1 MRYCKRCLFTDIK
14 PDLYFDEEGV
24 CDACRSA
31 ERKHGIENSID
42 WDERAKEFEKFLDK
56 CRSKDGMKY
65 DCIIPVSGGKD
76 STFQVHAMK
85 VVHNMN
91 PLAVTFDQFDATDV
105 SRHDLD
111 VLRSIGV
118 DHMHFT
124 LNPVVV
130 KKLVK
135 KGFEIV
141 GDPHWVNHVGIF
153 SIPMNIAVN
162 FNIPLLI
169 WGEQPQFEYGGPE
182 ASRNRMV
189 LDKRWR
195 QEFGGMRG
203 FREEDMVCDEIQISD
218 LKALIWPSAE
228 DVERTGVMGVFYGYF
243 FKWNARE
250 HLKIVESYGWKR
262 LPTAWPGSW
271 LDYENVDMK
280 FIDIREHLKWVKY
293 GYGRTTDQVNI
304 DIRNGLLSRDEA
316 MKIVRERDGKYSEE
330 HKQEF
335 CEYLGVS
342 ETEFH
347 RVIDSFANTDILEKD
362 SYGMWRLKE
371 QVF

>member
-1 MRYCKRCLFTDIK
+1 MDN
-14 PDLYFDEEGV
+14 
-24 CDACRSA
+24 A
-31 ERKHGIENSID
+31 ID
-42 WDERAKEFEKFLDK
+42 WKAKANEFNTLIDK
-56 CRSKDGMKY
+56 HRSKNGMRY
-65 DCIIPVSGGKD
+65 DCIVPVSGGKD
-76 STFQVHAMK
+76 SVFQTHAMK
-85 VVHNMN
+85 VIHRMN
-91 PLAVTFDQFDATDV
+91 PLAVTFDQFDASDI
-105 SRHDLD
+105 SRHNLD

-118 DHMHFT
+118 DHIHFT
-124 LNPVVV
+124 LNPKIV
-130 KKLVK
+130 KQLVR

-153 SIPMNIAVN
+153 SIPMNIAVK

-182 ASRNRMV
+182 NSREKMV

-203 FREEDMVCDEIQISD
+203 FREEDMVCTDISMSD
-218 LKALIWPSAE
+218 LKALLWPATE
-228 DVERTGVMGVFYGYF
+228 DINRVGVMGVFYGYF

-250 HLKIVESYGWKR
+250 HIKISEQYGWKH
-262 LPTAWPGSW
+262 LPIPWDGSW

-304 DIRNGLLSRDEA
+304 DIRNGVLSRSEA
-316 MKIVRERDGKYSEE
+316 IKIVNERDGKYSKE

-335 CEYLGVS
+335 CEFIEIS
-342 ETEFH
+342 EDKFDKI
-347 RVIDSFANTDILEKD
+347 IDSFVNTDIFDRDINGK
-362 SYGMWRLKE
+362 WKLKV
-371 QVF
+371 QIS